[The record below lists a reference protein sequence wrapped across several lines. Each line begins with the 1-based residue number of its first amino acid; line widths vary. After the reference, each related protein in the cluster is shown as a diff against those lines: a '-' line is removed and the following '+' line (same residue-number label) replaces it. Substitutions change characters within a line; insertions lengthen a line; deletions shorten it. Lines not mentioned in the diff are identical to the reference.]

1 MNVLAG
7 YFQDVSDIDVARIN
21 VSKND
26 IQGFEF
32 QQFPTFM
39 MFPAGDENRSNKRME
54 KPADIGVGWHLSWR
68 GENFYNV

>member
-21 VSKND
+21 INKND

-39 MFPAGDENRSNKRME
+39 LFPAGDENRSYKKLE
-54 KPADIGVGWHLSWR
+54 KPADLGVGKGLLLLSND
-68 GENFYNV
+68 E